1 LRRLIQDHTMSEII
15 DIHPHIVSPD
25 TQRYPLAPLGGKQ
38 SAWSSERPTTYE
50 QLLQAMDGAEVAKA
64 AIVHS
69 STAYGYDNSYVAD
82 AVAAVPSRFTGVY
95 SIDVLA
101 PDAVKTFDD
110 WLARGCS
117 GMRLFTTG
125 STLPDQATW
134 FADPRTFPFWEH
146 AAAKNI
152 PVCMQM
158 KQQGIPLLRHIMDRF
173 PKVTMILD
181 HLSRTPFEDG
191 PPYDQAAD
199 FLALAKYDQV
209 YLKVTPINVTPKS
222 WGKGAP
228 GTFFAKVIA
237 TFGASRIAWGSNF
250 PNSVGTLAEILAA
263 AREAFSFASDS
274 DREWIFG
281 RTAQTL
287 YPALADGRG

>member
-1 LRRLIQDHTMSEII
+1 MSDVI

-50 QLLQAMDGAEVAKA
+50 MLLQAMDEAGVAKA

-95 SIDVLA
+95 SIDVMA
-101 PDAVKTFDD
+101 PDAVTTFDH
-110 WLARGCS
+110 WLSRGCS

-134 FADPRTFPFWEH
+134 FADPRAYPFWEH
-146 AAAKNI
+146 AAAKSI

-158 KQQGIPLLRHIMDRF
+158 KQEGVPLLREILDKF
-173 PKVTMILD
+173 PKVVMILD
-181 HLSRTPFEDG
+181 HLSRAPFADG
-191 PPYDQAAD
+191 PPYNQAAD
-199 FLALAKYDQV
+199 FLALARYEQI

-222 WGKGAP
+222 WGKGTP
-228 GTFFAKVIA
+228 ETFFGKVID

-250 PNSVGTLAEILAA
+250 PNSVGTLTEILGT
-263 AREAFSFASDS
+263 ARKAFSFARESDQ
-274 DREWIFG
+274 DWIFG
-281 RTAQTL
+281 KTAQTL
-287 YPALADGRG
+287 YPALAGR

>member
-1 LRRLIQDHTMSEII
+1 MSAVI

-25 TQRYPLAPLGGKQ
+25 TKRYPLAPLGGVQ

-50 QLLQAMDGAEVAKA
+50 TLLKAMDEAGVAKA

-82 AVAAVPSRFTGVY
+82 VVAAAPSRFTGVH

-101 PDAVKTFDD
+101 SDAVKTFDA
-110 WLARGCS
+110 WLRRGCT

-134 FADPRTFPFWEH
+134 FVEPATYPFWEH

-158 KQQGIPLLRHIMDRF
+158 KQEGIPLLRQIMDRF
-173 PKVTMILD
+173 PKVTIILD
-181 HLSRTPFEDG
+181 HLARAPFADG
-191 PPYDQAAD
+191 PPYRAAAD
-199 FLALAKYDQV
+199 LLALAKYQQV
-209 YLKVTPINVTPKS
+209 YLKITPVNVAPQS
-222 WGKGAP
+222 WGNGAP
-228 GTFFAKVIA
+228 DTFFGKVIG
-237 TFGASRIAWGSNF
+237 TFGAERIAWGSNF
-250 PNSVGTLAEILAA
+250 PNSPGTLAEILGA
-263 AREAFSFASDS
+263 ARKAFSFASDA
-274 DREWIFG
+274 DQEWIFG
-281 RTAQTL
+281 KTAQTL
-287 YPALADGRG
+287 YPTLAGR

>member
-1 LRRLIQDHTMSEII
+1 MSEII

-38 SAWSSERPTTYE
+38 SDWSSERPTRY
-50 QLLQAMDGAEVAKA
+50 QMLLQAMDEAGVAKA

-82 AVAAVPSRFTGVY
+82 AVQAAPTRFTGVY
-95 SIDVLA
+95 SIDVMA
-101 PDAVKTFDD
+101 PDAVKTFDY
-110 WLARGCS
+110 WLGRGCT

-134 FADPRTFPFWEH
+134 FADSKTYAFWEH

-158 KQQGIPLLRHIMDRF
+158 KQEGLPLLRQIMDRF
-173 PKVTMILD
+173 PGVTIILD
-181 HLSRTPFEDG
+181 HLSRAPFDDG
-191 PPYDQAAD
+191 PPYRQAVD
-199 FLALAKYDQV
+199 LFALAKYKQV
-209 YLKVTPINVTPKS
+209 YLKITPINVTPKS
-222 WGKGAP
+222 WGKGTP
-228 GTFFAKVIA
+228 ETFFGKLIE

-250 PNSVGTLAEILAA
+250 PNSLGTLPEILDAA
-263 AREAFSFASDS
+263 KRAFSFATDS
-274 DREWIFG
+274 DQEWIFG
-281 RTAQTL
+281 KTAKTL
-287 YPALADGRG
+287 YPSLADR

>member
-1 LRRLIQDHTMSEII
+1 MPVL

-25 TQRYPLAPLGGKQ
+25 TERYPLAPLGGTQ
-38 SAWSSERPTTYE
+38 SSWSRERPTTYE
-50 QLLQAMDGAEVAKA
+50 MLLKEMDAAGVDKA

-101 PDAVKTFDD
+101 PDAVKTFDA
-110 WLARGCS
+110 WLMRGCS

-125 STLPDQATW
+125 STLPDQAKW
-134 FADPRTFPFWEH
+134 FVDPKTHPFWEH

-158 KQQGIPLLRHIMDRF
+158 KAEGIPLLRQIMDRF
-173 PKVTMILD
+173 PKVTIILD
-181 HLSRTPFEDG
+181 HLARAPFADG
-191 PPYDQAAD
+191 PPYAAAAELFD
-199 FLALAKYDQV
+199 LAKYQQL

-222 WGKGAP
+222 WGKATPASLFG
-228 GTFFAKVIA
+228 KVID
-237 TFGASRIAWGSNF
+237 TFGAARIGWGSNF
-250 PNSVGTLAEILAA
+250 PNSLGTLSEILGA
-263 AREAFSFASDS
+263 ARKAFSFAKESDQ
-274 DREWIFG
+274 DWIFG
-281 RTAQTL
+281 KTAQVL
-287 YPALADGRG
+287 YPSLAER